1 MTRLNNHVLLRTANA
16 NATTIFVVCALLI
29 TLGVAFLMEGSNQ
42 PLANAQ
48 LENSADLREAQR
60 AAALE
65 EELLGELGQN
75 QSDQSAAAAN
85 DPNGISLRLDKAHF
99 IPLSPISDSPG
110 NQVKMLLDYTIEDPS
125 AHADDPVSAVMEVY
139 AENHTLLKTS
149 SLPEPI
155 LLDGSDGTI
164 QLATTFHD
172 PNLKNVTARAL
183 LTDGQ
188 KINPL
193 SDPVEAN
200 IGLGEITSAD
210 TPNS

>member
-1 MTRLNNHVLLRTANA
+1 MNRAKIKVIN
-16 NATTIFVVCALLI
+16 
-29 TLGVAFLMEGSNQ
+29 
-42 PLANAQ
+42 PLP
-48 LENSADLREAQR
+48 ST
-60 AAALE
+60 
-65 EELLGELGQN
+65 
-75 QSDQSAAAAN
+75 

-210 TPNS
+210 TPNSQIEIFLAFLFFNCVNGDKN